1 MSCYHMTLCV
11 YKERMC
17 VRELV
22 SFWFSFGFSFS
33 LISFENRVVKIK
45 IYY

>member
-17 VRELV
+17 VRDL
-22 SFWFSFGFSFS
+22 SLGFGFSFESFDFS
-33 LISFENRVVKIK
+33 LEVLEPGCKN
-45 IYY
+45 

>member
-1 MSCYHMTLCV
+1 MTLCV

-22 SFWFSFGFSFS
+22 SFWLS
-33 LISFENRVVKIK
+33 LDSDLVFD
-45 IYY
+45 

>member
-22 SFWFSFGFSFS
+22 VFGFGFSWSFEFS
-33 LISFENRVVKIK
+33 LRTGL
-45 IYY
+45 

>member
-22 SFWFSFGFSFS
+22 SLDFDLVFD
-33 LISFENRVVKIK
+33 LIRS
-45 IYY
+45 

>member
-22 SFWFSFGFSFS
+22 FGLVFGV
-33 LISFENRVVKIK
+33 LVGVLEV
-45 IYY
+45 

>member
-22 SFWFSFGFSFS
+22 SFGVVLVFGFS
-33 LISFENRVVKIK
+33 
-45 IYY
+45 

>member
-17 VRELV
+17 VRE
-22 SFWFSFGFSFS
+22 FS
-33 LISFENRVVKIK
+33 LDFDLVFDLVRS
-45 IYY
+45 

>member
-22 SFWFSFGFSFS
+22 LVLVFGFSFS
-33 LISFENRVVKIK
+33 WSFEFSLSIDFRTGL
-45 IYY
+45 

>member
-22 SFWFSFGFSFS
+22 SFGVSFWFSFEFS
-33 LISFENRVVKIK
+33 LSLV
-45 IYY
+45 

>member
-17 VRELV
+17 VREISLGFDLV
-22 SFWFSFGFSFS
+22 FDLVRS
-33 LISFENRVVKIK
+33 
-45 IYY
+45 